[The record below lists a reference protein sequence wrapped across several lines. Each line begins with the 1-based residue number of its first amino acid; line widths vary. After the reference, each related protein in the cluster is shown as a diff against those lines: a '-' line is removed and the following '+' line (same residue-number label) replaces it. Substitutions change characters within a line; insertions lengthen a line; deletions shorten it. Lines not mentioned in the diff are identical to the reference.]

1 MIVERGLGE
10 EARIARCEFVLFPIN
25 TFDIYF
31 VKFTQLKIVTDAETT
46 RGFKQISL
54 RSNKSSSTFAR
65 RMGGFKRLKRKAVM
79 TKSTIFDENVA
90 GVVRE
95 GGGAKSCCQEGG
107 ELRERGPS

>member
-31 VKFTQLKIVTDAETT
+31 VKFNQFKISTDAETT

-54 RSNKSSSTFAR
+54 QSNKSSSTFAR

-95 GGGAKSCCQEGG
+95 GG
-107 ELRERGPS
+107 